1 MESTIS
7 QIVGVFAIIAFV
19 IAPHMKKKTNLLIF
33 VTFGNLFTVVE
44 FLLLSSMTEVAVIS
58 ISTVRTITFFMF
70 SRYDKRAPVWLL
82 VVFMSMQGAAVYFT
96 WKSWVSLLM
105 LFDIV
110 QTYGQWQTNMKVLR
124 ILTII
129 GAIPIGIYNI
139 IVGGYTGAVNQFL
152 QAVSSAIALWH
163 KHYRIPP
170 TPAQA
175 GDQGSTTNLPS
186 TPSSSDSCSEK

>member
-1 MESTIS
+1 MESTVS
-7 QIVGVFAIIAFV
+7 QIVGVFAIIAFI
-19 IAPHMKKKTNLLIF
+19 IAPHMKKKSTLLIF

-44 FLLLSSMTEVAVIS
+44 FLLLGSMTEVAVIS
-58 ISTVRTITFFMF
+58 ISTVRTITFFIF

-82 VVFMSMQGAAVYFT
+82 IVFMAMQGAAVFVT

-124 ILTII
+124 ILTIV

-163 KHYRIPP
+163 KHYRKIE
-170 TPAQA
+170 QV
-175 GDQGSTTNLPS
+175 
-186 TPSSSDSCSEK
+186 